1 MTRESNHERQPDDDR
16 TGAIRTGDDLIAG
29 FLDDMLS
36 DAQQRQLDDWIKAA
50 PENARRFAEAMLL
63 HERLRLEVR
72 TRAALEGTT
81 CVLPPALASD
91 DLVSDDLV
99 SDDLASNHS
108 AATDVVGREIVV
120 TDTVTSTPAPAT
132 TFRPRYRSLLAVVTA
147 ACVLVT
153 LVGALW
159 NGLGDKQASAAVAEL
174 KRILAVSELLVDRTY
189 RVEMM
194 NEDPDRPP
202 PPPTQSKKSPPSKER
217 RGPRLKPDR
226 EVAPPMNGALLHVR
240 GGRQFVLIRTALDGK
255 QFITGSNGETSWS
268 VRPEAPVRVS
278 HDIDRFRRGIP
289 GQQYSVPL
297 INIHEGLS
305 GLLSAYDVELDAVAN
320 TDADTQ
326 LQRIVASKRA
336 ASHRGPRRVEITY
349 EIASG
354 RIRDMLFIDVP
365 RPDAL
370 PVILRLQ
377 LVEERDLGLGFF
389 DHSAHHPPEQR
400 VIFED

>member
-1 MTRESNHERQPDDDR
+1 
-16 TGAIRTGDDLIAG
+16 
-29 FLDDMLS
+29 MLT
-36 DAQQRQLDDWIKAA
+36 DAQQRQLDDWIRAA

-72 TRAALEGTT
+72 ARVALEGAT
-81 CVLPPALASD
+81 CVPP
-91 DLVSDDLV
+91 
-99 SDDLASNHS
+99 
-108 AATDVVGREIVV
+108 
-120 TDTVTSTPAPAT
+120 TSAPAT
-132 TFRPRYRSLLAVVTA
+132 TFRPRYRSLLAVVAA
-147 ACVLVT
+147 ACVLAT

-202 PPPTQSKKSPPSKER
+202 PPPPPPTQPKKAPPSKDR
-217 RGPRLKPDR
+217 KGPRPKPDR

-278 HDIDRFRRGIP
+278 HDVDRFRRGIP

-320 TDADTQ
+320 PDDETQ